1 MEQSSIDKVDH
12 SREAIVHAQK
22 IANLF
27 VDEAR
32 LSGNRFQ
39 YVAHEVEAI
48 NKIQNLDAVLMT
60 LPLVESD
67 PSNLIR
73 TEVFLFWLNYRI

>member
-12 SREAIVHAQK
+12 SREAILHAQK

-48 NKIQNLDAVLMT
+48 NKILNLDAVFMT
-60 LPLVESD
+60 LPLIESD

-73 TEVFLFWLNYRI
+73 TEVFLF

>member
-73 TEVFLFWLNYRI
+73 TEVFLF

>member
-1 MEQSSIDKVDH
+1 VDH
-12 SREAIVHAQK
+12 SREAILHAQK

-32 LSGNRFQ
+32 LSENRFS
-39 YVAHEVEAI
+39 YVSQEVEAI
-48 NKIQNLDAVLMT
+48 NKILNNDAFLMT

-67 PSNLIR
+67 TSNQIR
-73 TEVFLFWLNYRI
+73 TEVLLF

>member
-12 SREAIVHAQK
+12 SREAIMHAQK

-32 LSGNRFQ
+32 LSSNRYS
-39 YVAHEVEAI
+39 YVSHEVEAI
-48 NKIQNLDAVLMT
+48 NKILNNDPYLMT
-60 LPLVESD
+60 LPLSESNPD
-67 PSNLIR
+67 KLIR
-73 TEVFLFWLNYRI
+73 TEVFLF